1 VIELLAKIAGWML
14 LTYIIAK
21 LIDTWYWAVHTAP
34 AMGFTLSQFYTSDP
48 GSWYGYWILF
58 LEVVLGGIVPAVIL
72 VTRFGRTN
80 KLALWIAITL
90 ACVGVLTNR
99 WVMVLQ
105 VLAVPVM
112 TFDSW
117 FTYFPSWQEIAT
129 TILPVAYG
137 AILISL
143 SYRYLPVFPQER
155 ELNPLPGQEAETA
168 EQLEEDQE
176 EPVGKLSPASE
187 TA

>member
-1 VIELLAKIAGWML
+1 
-14 LTYIIAK
+14 
-21 LIDTWYWAVHTAP
+21 
-34 AMGFTLSQFYTSDP
+34 MGFTLSQFYTSDP

-72 VTRFGRTN
+72 VTKFGRTN